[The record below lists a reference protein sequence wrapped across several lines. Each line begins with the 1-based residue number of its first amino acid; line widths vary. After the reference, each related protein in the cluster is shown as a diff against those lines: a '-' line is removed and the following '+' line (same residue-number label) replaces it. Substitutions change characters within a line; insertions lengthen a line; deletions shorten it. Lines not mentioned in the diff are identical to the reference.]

1 MINFWLKTS
10 KSKNIVDLY
19 FAILPLQ
26 QAFPTTVL
34 LLIDAMTTPVSSTTT
49 ERTFQ

>member
-19 FAILPLQ
+19 FEILPLQ
-26 QAFPTTVL
+26 QAFPTIAL
-34 LLIDAMTTPVSSTTT
+34 LLIGAI
-49 ERTFQ
+49 